1 MEYLATIITIPV
13 LCLLVA
19 LYIRKDMAVWL
30 AIVSMSGAI
39 VALSDVQP
47 WQALLFFC
55 GANLI
60 SAAIAYSHFST
71 TKLLL
76 PIVIGITYS
85 LEVMLSCLHII
96 VFSMTTEIQPMI
108 GMTTGVIGVLQL
120 ALVLFMDDKR
130 GPLVG
135 IFSSMRN
142 LVVRDLHD
150 TGNS

>member
-1 MEYLATIITIPV
+1 MEYLATILLLPA

-19 LYIRKDMAVWL
+19 IKIRKDMAVWL

-39 VALSDVQP
+39 VVLSDVQP
-47 WQALLFFC
+47 WQALLFFS

-60 SAAIAYSHFST
+60 SAAIAYSHFSKT
-71 TKLLL
+71 NLLL
-76 PIVIGITYS
+76 PIVIGATYS
-85 LEVMLSCLHII
+85 LEVTLSCLHII
-96 VFSMTTEIQPMI
+96 VFSMTSELQPMI
-108 GMTTGVIGVLQL
+108 GMATGLIGILQL
-120 ALVLFMDDKR
+120 ALVLFMDDEK

-142 LVVRDLHD
+142 LLVRDLHN